1 MQIFLPLIRMNTNI
15 KLSLDT
21 RRKKKD
27 DSYPIILR
35 LTHFRKTT
43 SISLGQSI
51 KKEFWDNKNE
61 KVKRA
66 FKGTSSVSKLNNQLL
81 KEKTRGVDI
90 INELNEKDELNF
102 LSILQLI
109 KKMDLQQKSGQQI
122 RVMPLIFGYT
132 FRFQIPLWFY
142 SPMSSVSSF
151 YCTRSLST
159 GVSIVPLRT

>member
-1 MQIFLPLIRMNTNI
+1 MQFACKFFLPLIRMNTNI

-61 KVKRA
+61 KLKRA
-66 FKGTSSVSKLNNQLL
+66 FKGTSSFSKLN
-81 KEKTRGVDI
+81 
-90 INELNEKDELNF
+90 IN
-102 LSILQLI
+102 S
-109 KKMDLQQKSGQQI
+109 
-122 RVMPLIFGYT
+122 
-132 FRFQIPLWFY
+132 
-142 SPMSSVSSF
+142 
-151 YCTRSLST
+151 
-159 GVSIVPLRT
+159 